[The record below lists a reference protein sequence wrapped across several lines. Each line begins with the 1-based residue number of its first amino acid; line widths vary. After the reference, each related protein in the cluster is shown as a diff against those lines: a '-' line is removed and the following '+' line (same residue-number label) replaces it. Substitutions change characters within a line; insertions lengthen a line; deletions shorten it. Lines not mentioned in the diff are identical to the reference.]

1 MDWEIV
7 INHIPRGSK
16 ETITK
21 ETLIGLTGYT
31 DREIRKAVEEA
42 RRNGVRVVS
51 SSHRRGYYIATE
63 QAEWDAFLLELKNRI
78 RTTMETY
85 NKCSKNKLVIK
96 DEQQTKGETRRA

>member
-7 INHIPRGSK
+7 INHIPKGSK

-51 SSHRRGYYIATE
+51 SSHRRGYYIADNPE
-63 QAEWDAFLLELKNRI
+63 DWDRFLKELKGRI
-78 RTTMETY
+78 KTTIETY
-85 NKCSKNKLVIK
+85 NKCAKSTMVIN
-96 DEQQTKGETRRA
+96 DGEIQQR